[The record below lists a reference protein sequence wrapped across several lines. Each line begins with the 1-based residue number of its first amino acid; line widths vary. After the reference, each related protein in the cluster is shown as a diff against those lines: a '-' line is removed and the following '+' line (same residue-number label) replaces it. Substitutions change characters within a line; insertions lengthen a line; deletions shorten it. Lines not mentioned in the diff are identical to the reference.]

1 MLSGQ
6 FLPGEIWSV
15 VLHVALLGIY
25 ANDTSMY
32 GSLVSCCPGDVT
44 HPHAIPLAGRTVKVI
59 SLQMT

>member
-15 VLHVALLGIY
+15 ILHVALLGIY

-32 GSLVSCCPGDVT
+32 GSLVSCCPGDV
-44 HPHAIPLAGRTVKVI
+44 